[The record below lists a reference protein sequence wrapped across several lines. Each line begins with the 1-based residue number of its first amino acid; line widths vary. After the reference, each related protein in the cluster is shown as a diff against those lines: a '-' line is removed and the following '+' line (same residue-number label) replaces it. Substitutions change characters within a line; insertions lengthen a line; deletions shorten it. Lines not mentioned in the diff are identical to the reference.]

1 VRRKFEV
8 FLSSLIDINKEERK
22 SENIIFI
29 IKIMEMPNFIYFFK
43 NNNKL
48 SQFLIEKCDLFIIN
62 MIVSHNKRIS
72 NNNTI
77 NANNNSV

>member
-1 VRRKFEV
+1 
-8 FLSSLIDINKEERK
+8 
-22 SENIIFI
+22 
-29 IKIMEMPNFIYFFK
+29 MPNFIHFFK

-48 SQFLIEKCDLFIIN
+48 SQFSTEECDLFIIN

-77 NANNNSV
+77 NANDSSK